1 MIYDFENLNF
11 QLLSVGN
18 FLYKKGDFS
27 VNPRPFASL
36 SFRISGEGKFKTT
49 ADDEFVTKRNDI
61 LFIPAGLGYT
71 VSYTVGES
79 KVIHLKDCNY
89 EKCENIS
96 VKNTAAVSSL
106 FFDIFKNC
114 ENPKKHN
121 FIKSQIY
128 AVFQLLS
135 DMTAKE
141 VYDEIFEKCL
151 SYINNS
157 FCSKKIT
164 LSDICRVGNISEA
177 TLRRKFQRNIGMS
190 PKQYI
195 LKKRLD
201 KAITELTCNNDK
213 TISEI
218 SDLCGFEDSKYF
230 AKAVK
235 KKYGIPP
242 SAFRKIKNT

>member
-1 MIYDFENLNF
+1 MIYDFEKLNF

-27 VNPRPFASL
+27 VKPRPYASL
-36 SFRISGEGKFKTT
+36 SLRIFGEGKFKTT
-49 ADDEFVTKRNDI
+49 AGDEFVTKKNDI
-61 LFIPAGLGYT
+61 LYIPAGLGYR
-71 VSYTVGES
+71 VSYTDGES
-79 KVIHLKDCNY
+79 TVIHLKDCNY

-96 VKNTAAVSSL
+96 VKNTAAVSSV
-106 FFDIFKNC
+106 FSDIFKNC

-121 FIKSQIY
+121 FVKSQIY
-128 AVFQLLS
+128 TIFQLLS
-135 DMTAKE
+135 DMASKE
-141 VYDEIFEKCL
+141 VYDEAFEKCL
-151 SYINNS
+151 SYINKS
-157 FCSKKIT
+157 FCSSKIT
-164 LSDICRVGNISEA
+164 LFDICRVGNVSEA

-201 KAITELTCNNDK
+201 KAITALTCESDK
-213 TISEI
+213 TIGEI

-235 KKYGIPP
+235 KKYGVPP
-242 SAFRKIKNT
+242 SAFRKIKNS